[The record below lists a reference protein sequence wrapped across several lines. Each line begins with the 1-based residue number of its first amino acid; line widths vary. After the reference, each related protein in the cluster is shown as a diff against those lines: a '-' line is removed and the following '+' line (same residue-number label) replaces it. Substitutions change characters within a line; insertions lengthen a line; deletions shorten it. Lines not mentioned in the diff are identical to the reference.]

1 MTGTGFSLSID
12 GVTDLGVR
20 RKNNEDAWWAGQL
33 PGEHRSM
40 QDSGPP
46 LTLAVGPPAQPVL
59 LLVSDGVG
67 GANAGEV
74 ASQMAVNL
82 IAEDLGRRAA
92 EVGTPAAAPAAIL
105 AAFTVA
111 DEAIKSKATEPG
123 FDGMGATISLLC
135 FLDSTTACWGQA
147 GDSRIYVYRHGRLRQ
162 ITRDHSPVGRLR
174 QEGKITEKQA
184 RQHPQRH
191 EIDQSL
197 GDPGKTFRPDTG
209 FEAIE
214 AGDVY
219 LLCSDGLSDG
229 LWDHEI
235 EQLLGRVRHRA
246 DVRPAAQKLVAGS
259 KAASGRDNITAVV
272 ALVETSEAEGGGPRA
287 SFWQRLL
294 GR

>member
-1 MTGTGFSLSID
+1 MTGTGLSLYID
-12 GVTDLGVR
+12 GITDLGVR

-33 PGEHRSM
+33 PGDHRSM
-40 QDSGPP
+40 QDGGSP
-46 LTLAVGPPAQPVL
+46 LALAVGTPAAPVL

-74 ASQMAVNL
+74 ASQMAVSL
-82 IAEDLGRRAA
+82 ISADRTRRAA
-92 EVGTPAAAPAAIL
+92 ELASPATAPAAVRT
-105 AAFTVA
+105 AFTAA
-111 DEAIKSKATEPG
+111 DEAIKAKATEPG
-123 FDGMGATISLLC
+123 CDGMGATISLFC
-135 FLDSTTACWGQA
+135 FLDAATACWGQA
-147 GDSRIYVYRHGRLRQ
+147 GDSRIYVCRRGQLRQ
-162 ITRDHSPVGRLR
+162 ISRDHSPVGRLR

-209 FEAIE
+209 LEAIQ

-246 DVRPAAQKLVAGS
+246 DVRPVAQKLVDGS
-259 KAASGRDNITAVV
+259 KQASGRDNITAVV
-272 ALVETSEAEGGGPRA
+272 ALVEPAAEGPAARA
-287 SFWQRLL
+287 SFWRRLL
-294 GR
+294 RR